1 MANTTKLNSSEHE
14 NEDVEQTLPEYINNL
29 YAILGSIDFEM
40 EMIQKRLQLLHNKR
54 LDIIEELSNLTNNS
68 DEFNKQI

>member
-1 MANTTKLNSSEHE
+1 
-14 NEDVEQTLPEYINNL
+14 
-29 YAILGSIDFEM
+29 
-40 EMIQKRLQLLHNKR
+40 MIQKRLQLLHNKR